1 MRLSLVIPAYNAEAF
16 LRRCL
21 ASCLTQDLPAD
32 AYEIIVVDDGSTD
45 GTRAVADGVASSS
58 PVSVR
63 VVSRPNGGLSAAR
76 NMGMDLARGE
86 YVWFVDA
93 DDWVEENCLQ
103 ALLGEADG
111 CDILAFGATDRLP
124 APDGGFLE
132 AGVFRYPASV
142 LRSGPE
148 HIAAMS
154 EKLKMCAPFHFFRRA
169 FLAEA
174 GLRFPEGLLH
184 EDAEFTPRAVY
195 RARTVRVST
204 AVPYDRLVRPGSIS
218 RTPDPRRITDLL
230 AVVSRLRAFLEE
242 EPVADTFHAPFCSI
256 IANVANQAMKLVRD
270 FPDADASPVVAAD
283 GLPAVFLGAAE
294 RKYRLEGR
302 LLKWFPHHPVAVY
315 AALAWIRDRLS
326 GLKK

>member
-21 ASCLTQDLPAD
+21 AACLNQDLPAD
-32 AYEIIVVDDGSTD
+32 AFEVIVVDDGSTD
-45 GTRAVADGVASSS
+45 GTRSVADAVAAAS
-58 PVSVR
+58 PVPVR

-76 NMGMDLARGE
+76 NTGLDLARGE

-103 ALLGEADG
+103 ALLAEADG
-111 CDILAFGATDRLP
+111 CDILAFGAADRLP
-124 APDGGFLE
+124 GPDGAFSA
-132 AGVFRYPASV
+132 AGVFRYAAPA

-169 FLAEA
+169 FLSDA

-230 AVVSRLRAFLEE
+230 AVVSRLRAFLAE
-242 EPVADTFHAPFCSI
+242 EPVADAFRAPFCSI

-270 FPDADASPVVAAD
+270 IPGADASAVVAAD
-283 GLPAVFLGAAE
+283 GLSAVFLGAAE
-294 RKYRLEGR
+294 RKYRLEGW
-302 LLKWFPHHPVAVY
+302 LLKRFPRHPVAVY
-315 AALAWIRDRLS
+315 ASLARVRDLFS
-326 GLKK
+326 CLKK